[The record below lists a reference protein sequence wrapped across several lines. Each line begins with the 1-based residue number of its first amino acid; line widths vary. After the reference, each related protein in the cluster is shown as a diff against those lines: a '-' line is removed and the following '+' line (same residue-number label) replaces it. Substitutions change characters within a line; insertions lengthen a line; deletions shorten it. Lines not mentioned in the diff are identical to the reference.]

1 MVRGSAR
8 WRFRHWAVS
17 VSALRVVVLAGA
29 IVWSGSSALAD
40 DCSGLEGD
48 DQTLCTL
55 MARCN
60 AIEEV
65 SKRWSC
71 LRAAAQLRSSLE
83 SAATTSAEVA
93 DETPR
98 QDPDVETAVVPPS
111 SPQVLSAPQTV
122 SAPTDPAAGRQVTPE
137 AARDEKRP
145 GVTQKSVTF
154 NVFEIPD
161 SFEGRV
167 TAVRRLVRDRQLIAV
182 DDQMVFQGDV
192 AVSSMVE
199 KGDLVEVERL
209 STMFKSERYRII
221 PPSKR
226 TIMARRIPCESL
238 DLTRDSRKKCALIE
252 DKVAER

>member
-1 MVRGSAR
+1 M
-8 WRFRHWAVS
+8 
-17 VSALRVVVLAGA
+17 
-29 IVWSGSSALAD
+29 
-40 DCSGLEGD
+40 
-48 DQTLCTL
+48 
-55 MARCN
+55 
-60 AIEEV
+60 
-65 SKRWSC
+65 
-71 LRAAAQLRSSLE
+71 
-83 SAATTSAEVA
+83 
-93 DETPR
+93 
-98 QDPDVETAVVPPS
+98 
-111 SPQVLSAPQTV
+111 
-122 SAPTDPAAGRQVTPE
+122 TPE